1 MKHSFYFYCS
11 TNYPTSTFHVIQGVS
26 QHFKDGHIQRITE
39 GLVEQIRRWIHL

>member
-1 MKHSFYFYCS
+1 MLLLNHDSLMF
-11 TNYPTSTFHVIQGVS
+11 TFHVIQGVS